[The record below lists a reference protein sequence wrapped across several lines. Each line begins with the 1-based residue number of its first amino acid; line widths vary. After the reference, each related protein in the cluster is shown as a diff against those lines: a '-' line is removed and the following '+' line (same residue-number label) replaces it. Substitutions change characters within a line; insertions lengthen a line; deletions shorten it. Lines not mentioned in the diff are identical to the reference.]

1 MKRFAALLLGLLI
14 LPLPGSAAAADL
26 TGTLKK
32 IKDSGVI
39 AIGYRDSAVPFSFV
53 GSDQTP
59 TGYSIDL
66 CRQVVT
72 SLQQSLGLPK
82 IQIKWA
88 PVNSDT
94 RISAVA
100 AGAVDLEC
108 GSTTHT
114 ISRQAQVDFS
124 LMTFVDGGSLLM
136 TTASGIKGVGDLPGK
151 RLAVIAGT
159 TTERALADWFRANNV
174 SGVKVLNVKEHVDGL
189 AGLDDGSF
197 DAYASDRVIL
207 FGLSANSKDRNKLAL
222 LEGYFSYEP
231 YGLVLRQNDPAFR
244 VAVDRALAALYRS
257 RGVIPIY
264 EKWFGPIARATS
276 VIQAMYLLNGIP
288 E

>member
-1 MKRFAALLLGLLI
+1 MKRFTALVLGLLI
-14 LPLPGSAAAADL
+14 PLSTGLASAADL
-26 TGTLKK
+26 SGTLKK

-53 GSDQTP
+53 GPDSTP

-66 CRQVVT
+66 CRHVVGT
-72 SLQQSLGLPK
+72 LQQSLGLPK
-82 IQIKWA
+82 IQIKWV

-94 RISAVA
+94 RITGVA
-100 AGAVDLEC
+100 AGNADLEC

-114 ISRQAQVDFS
+114 IARQEVVDFS

-136 TTASGIKGVGDLPGK
+136 TTASGIKGVGDLSGK
-151 RLAVIAGT
+151 RLAVIPGT

-189 AGLDDGSF
+189 AGLDGGTF

-207 FGLSANSKDRNKLAL
+207 FGLAANSKDRNKLTL

-231 YGLVLRQNDPAFR
+231 YGLVMRQNDPAFR

-276 VIQAMYLLNGIP
+276 VIQAMYLLNGLP